1 MKWKIVTDSGCDI
14 PETEIDRTR
23 IGYEC
28 VPFIITVG
36 EEDYIDNKNLK
47 IEEMLRSMEESQK
60 AGKTACP
67 SPAAW
72 MSAYE
77 GAEQVIVIT
86 MSGALSGSYRSA
98 VAARHM
104 FLEQYPDRH
113 IHVWDSK
120 MAGSGIGIL
129 VREVLWDIQAGKEY
143 EAIAE
148 HLKETIERTHIIF
161 ALVSFQN
168 LIKAGRMHWLVG
180 YAVNKLKLCV
190 IGKGTQDGRLEILH
204 KIRGTG
210 RIYEKIVKAMTEQE
224 FTEGEVIISHCFNR
238 KGAEQLA
245 HMIKHQFPKV
255 RITILNARGICSYY
269 AERGGLIVAF
279 LSCQHI
285 S

>member
-28 VPFIITVG
+28 VPFIITAG
-36 EEDYIDNKNLK
+36 EEDYIDNRSLK
-47 IEEMLRSMEESQK
+47 IEEMLRSMEESPK
-60 AGKTACP
+60 AGRTACP

-98 VAARHM
+98 VAAKHM
-104 FLEQYPDRH
+104 FLEQYPDRQ

-120 MAGSGIGIL
+120 MAGPGIGIL
-129 VREVLWDIQAGKEY
+129 VREVMRDIRAGKEY
-143 EAIAE
+143 EVIAE
-148 HLKETIERTHIIF
+148 KLTENIEHTHVVF

-180 YAVNKLKLCV
+180 YAVNKLRLCI
-190 IGKGTQDGRLEILH
+190 IGKGTQEGRLEILH
-204 KIRGTG
+204 KIRGNG
-210 RIYEKIVKAMTEQE
+210 RIYEKIIRVMAELE
-224 FTEGEVIISHCFNR
+224 FAEGEVIISHCFNR